1 MKKQNSNQVAVNA
14 AFKENMNKVRA
25 DGGIFTQKK
34 AATVALPTLSK
45 LKTDDDTEITLSAE
59 QKDIITAMFYPT
71 VEWRMKVIESVLKTA
86 SVELDANTMVLIKP
100 LLNPAGVQK
109 KLEDLENPENKNF
122 EDFLN

>member
-71 VEWRMKVIESVLKTA
+71 VEGRMKVIESVLKTA

-109 KLEDLENPENKNF
+109 KLEDLENPENKGF